1 MTVSMSG
8 VGNCYD
14 SAAMEGFWATL
25 KAELVH
31 HEQYGTREDPP
42 CSGL

>member
-1 MTVSMSG
+1 MSG